1 MATKM
6 KNKTLNQFFNLSNL
20 NTSNLL
26 EQFSTQKLIDLFIES
41 QDEQI
46 KHQSRQEL
54 INRGKESIQNR
65 IEIKKT
71 CKSSIISLETILNN
85 SETEKTYSLETIK
98 SYKNK
103 FLNLISLV
111 DKVQLEWQ
119 KYDFGLVK

>member
-1 MATKM
+1 ME
-6 KNKTLNQFFNLSNL
+6 NKTLNQFFNLSNL

-26 EQFSTQKLIDLFIES
+26 EQFSIQKLIDLFIES

-54 INRGKESIQNR
+54 INRGKESIRNR

-71 CKSSIISLETILNN
+71 CKSSIISLETILND
-85 SETEKTYSLETIK
+85 SETERAYGSETIK